1 LNERFSLEFVMSKIR
16 ITMVQADGAAVII
29 EDATIGESLMV
40 VAKAHGVDGILGDCG
55 GGCACATCHVY
66 VDPEWLD
73 VVGAPDA
80 IEEMTLDM
88 VSDITRSN
96 SRLTCQ
102 IRVRPELDGLK
113 VTVAPSA

>member
-1 LNERFSLEFVMSKIR
+1 MSKIR
-16 ITMVQADGAAVII
+16 ITMVQTDGKEVVI
-29 EDATIGESLMV
+29 EDAPIGEPLMV

-66 VDPEWLD
+66 VDPAWQE
-73 VVGAPDA
+73 VVGPPDS

-96 SRLTCQ
+96 SRLSCQ
-102 IRVRPELDGLK
+102 ITVRAELDGLK

>member
-1 LNERFSLEFVMSKIR
+1 MSVIR
-16 ITMVQADGAAVII
+16 VTMVQQDGQEVVI
-29 EDATIGESLMV
+29 EDATIGDSLMV
-40 VAKAHGVDGILGDCG
+40 VAKAHGVVGILGDCG

-66 VDPEWLD
+66 VDPQWQD
-73 VVGAPDA
+73 VVGPPDA

-113 VTVAPSA
+113 VTVAPSL